1 MVRKLIPVVLFSVA
15 GALVIAQPVHEATR
29 GELLYTTHC
38 VTCHDTEVH
47 WRDRKRVS
55 DWASLRAEV
64 ARWQEMSSLGWN
76 GEEIDEVSRYLQAV
90 YYRNVRPE

>member
-1 MVRKLIPVVLFSVA
+1 MVRKLIPAVLFSLAV
-15 GALVIAQPVHEATR
+15 ALVVAQPVHEATR
-29 GELLYTTHC
+29 GELLYATHC
-38 VTCHDTEVH
+38 VTCHDAEVH

-90 YYRNVRPE
+90 YYRNVKPE

>member
-1 MVRKLIPVVLFSVA
+1 MPVRVRGA
-15 GALVIAQPVHEATR
+15 GYAGWWARRADVRAAERHAIARAIDATSGDAR
-29 GELLYTTHC
+29 YERETR
-38 VTCHDTEVH
+38 EE
-47 WRDRKRVS
+47 
-55 DWASLRAEV
+55 RAEV